1 MESSGNVHFI
11 GPEWYYSKDK
21 STQKLTHQS
30 RQLLLRSA
38 TIAALML
45 IQQKDTGAPLNS
57 QTELAPERT
66 SAEAEAL
73 TEPLL
78 AWTAL
83 GLQDTLTQT
92 TAEYRSASLSAW
104 EALGLQDTLTP
115 TTTNYRGASLIAWG
129 ALGLQ
134 DALTQA
140 TIDYEAWKLMSALAE
155 PNSNM
160 SSEASRQQ
168 ITTYFDYL
176 FQTAKARAD
185 LEYPAKKTPSL
196 SVDAPSIDGVVTS
209 GYEAWAGKLD
219 SSSNFVFTPPAST
232 PANFNLEANTAAA
245 ALDMSVPNDTRNK
258 AAVDE
263 LLAEAAAAAQKL
275 SLARNNVVEYKSVDV
290 VEATLSVAPI
300 EQSHALTEAAVSLLT
315 YAFIYQYSS
324 TIMTPAEM
332 QVMLLCVFDI
342 YIYSI
347 FSFLFMHSVCFL
359 ANICLKYMYL
369 LEICI
374 YLLSISYMYLIL
386 KKKTGIS
393 DIICGLFDM
402 SPSLLSLVL
411 SCRHTGTRLAD
422 CS

>member
-1 MESSGNVHFI
+1 MCRCIHTKLHATSLFLALSLAVHLAESFMPVSHGMKSQGRKLTKQGVRRIESSGNVHFI

-30 RQLLLRSA
+30 RQLVLRSA

-45 IQQKDTGAPLNS
+45 IQQKATEAPLNCQNDVRS
-57 QTELAPERT
+57 GAGQ
-66 SAEAEAL
+66 
-73 TEPLL
+73 L

-92 TAEYRSASLSAW
+92 TAEYRSASLIAW
-104 EALGLQDTLTP
+104 ESLGLQDTLTP
-115 TTTNYRGASLIAWG
+115 TTTNYRSASLIAWG

-155 PNSNM
+155 PKSNM

-185 LEYPAKKTPSL
+185 LEYPAEKTPSL
-196 SVDAPSIDGVVTS
+196 SVEAPSIDGVVTS

-232 PANFNLEANTAAA
+232 SANFNFEANTAAS

-263 LLAEAAAAAQKL
+263 LLAEAAVAAQKL
-275 SLARNNVVEYKSVDV
+275 SLARNNVVEYMPPNQEASGNAA
-290 VEATLSVAPI
+290 VEATHSVAPI

-332 QVMLLCVFDI
+332 QVMLLSVFV
-342 YIYSI
+342 I
-347 FSFLFMHSVCFL
+347 FFFLFFFFSCTQF
-359 ANICLKYMYL
+359 
-369 LEICI
+369 
-374 YLLSISYMYLIL
+374 
-386 KKKTGIS
+386 
-393 DIICGLFDM
+393 
-402 SPSLLSLVL
+402 VL
-411 SCRHTGTRLAD
+411 
-422 CS
+422 